1 VRSQPAI
8 TDPEINPKPA
18 INEVVTMSKIDLNSE
33 TSVLS
38 KKPPLAV
45 SKDERLDLQ
54 QPSRARAVPPPDVA
68 PVF

>member
-1 VRSQPAI
+1 
-8 TDPEINPKPA
+8 
-18 INEVVTMSKIDLNSE
+18 MSKIDLNSE